1 MLPSWEP
8 LWPYRAV
15 LAVDA
20 RNFSALDSK
29 GMQQVNAD
37 IPPLLA
43 QALSASNVSAHW
55 ERRMFGQH
63 TGDGYVAGVDP
74 EVLPALVGC
83 FPDALRAAL
92 ASRRA
97 ETPAGPPLQL
107 RVSIH
112 VGPLPTSGLGVPMV
126 HTHRLLDDDA
136 LRAVLNRANPEIT
149 NTVVIISQRVYE
161 DVFESG
167 CVNGDVLPSQF
178 TRHLAKVK
186 KFRQPA
192 WIHIPGFD
200 WRLADPDIFEPVNAT
215 TDAVTEQPKA
225 PAPAVDQ
232 AAAPAPGT
240 VSFSHHG
247 EHGIQAYNHFG
258 AGRGQ

>member
-43 QALSASNVSAHW
+43 QALSTSNVSAHW
-55 ERRMFGQH
+55 ERRVFGQH
-63 TGDGYVAGVDP
+63 GGDSYVAGMDP

-92 ASRRA
+92 ARRRA
-97 ETPAGPPLQL
+97 EAPAAPPLQL
-107 RVSIH
+107 RISIH

-149 NTVVIISQRVYE
+149 NTVVVISQRVFE

-167 CVNGDVLPSQF
+167 CVNGDVLPDQF
-178 TRHLAKVK
+178 VRHLVRVK

-192 WIHIPGFD
+192 YVHIPGFD
-200 WRLADPDIFEPVNAT
+200 WRLADPNIFEPLDT
-215 TDAVTEQPKA
+215 TDKDTESP
-225 PAPAVDQ
+225 
-232 AAAPAPGT
+232 APAPGASPQAASSAPST

-247 EHGIQAYNHFG
+247 EHGIQAYNLFG
-258 AGRGQ
+258 AGRRQQ

>member
-1 MLPSWEP
+1 M
-8 LWPYRAV
+8 
-15 LAVDA
+15 
-20 RNFSALDSK
+20 DSK
-29 GMQQVNAD
+29 GMQRVNAD
-37 IPPLLA
+37 IPQLLT

-63 TGDGYVAGVDP
+63 AGDSYVAGMDP

-83 FPDALRAAL
+83 FPDALRGAL
-92 ASRRA
+92 ARRRA
-97 ETPAGPPLQL
+97 ELLGGPPLQL

-112 VGPLPTSGLGVPMV
+112 VGPLPNSGLGVPMV

-149 NTVVIISQRVYE
+149 TTVVIISQRVYE

-167 CVNGDVLPSQF
+167 CVNGDVMPSQF
-178 TRHLAKVK
+178 TRHMAKVK
-186 KFRQPA
+186 KFQQPA

-215 TDAVTEQPKA
+215 DAATERPKA
-225 PAPAVDQ
+225 PAPAATQ
-232 AAAPAPGT
+232 ATAPAPGT
-240 VSFSHHG
+240 VNFSHHG
-247 EHGIQAYNHFG
+247 EHGIQTYNLFG
-258 AGRGQ
+258 TGQGQ